1 MTLPFNPLAIPGA
14 PVELQARIDAH
25 AARFAGLT
33 MSAAPTDGET
43 GSQNSE
49 SVQKPNDGAKPEDGD
64 KPLGPNGEKAL
75 KAERQRAADLETQ
88 VKELSGLK
96 PLADAITAA
105 FGGDKGAKP
114 EDAVAD
120 LASQFDQMKA
130 DLEVERL
137 ARQYSITD
145 EKDIDLLRKAS
156 ADTRSDLAVRL
167 QPAKGQGVN
176 PNGSPKPDPSAGRGG
191 GEGSNTGSVSSGRD
205 LYAERHGAKKT
216 T

>member
-25 AARFAGLT
+25 TARFAGLM
-33 MSAAPTDGET
+33 MSAAPAEGEP

-49 SVQKPNDGAKPEDGD
+49 SVQMPNEGAKPDDGD

-75 KAERQRAADLETQ
+75 KAERQRAADLEKQ

-96 PLADAITAA
+96 PLADALTAA
-105 FGGDKGAKP
+105 FGGGKGAKP

-120 LASQFDQMKA
+120 LTAQFDQMKA

-137 ARQYSITD
+137 ARQHNITD
-145 EKDIDLLRKAS
+145 EKDIDLLRKTSPDA
-156 ADTRSDLAVRL
+156 RSDLAARL
-167 QPAKGQGVN
+167 QPAKSSSTGT
-176 PNGSPKPDPSAGRGG
+176 GSNPKPDPSAGRGA
-191 GEGSNTGSVSSGRD
+191 GEESKTTTVAAGRD
-205 LYAERHGAKKT
+205 LYAERHGKKT